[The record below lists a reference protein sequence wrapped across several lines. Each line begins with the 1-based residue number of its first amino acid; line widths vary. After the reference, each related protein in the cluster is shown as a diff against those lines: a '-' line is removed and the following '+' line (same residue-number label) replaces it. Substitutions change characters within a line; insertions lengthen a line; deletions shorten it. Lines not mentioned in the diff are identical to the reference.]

1 VRVRV
6 CTDRGTFGSVLDQE
20 VATLLLEVHVLDLE
34 RAAILRR
41 VWREQLEE
49 VVDNPVFLRHEPG
62 PQGHGR
68 KWKDGGSVG
77 MNMIFWAP
85 TSFFAIVGH
94 TISPC
99 AHRETHLFLLRWGP
113 QRTSRPGQ
121 SMASRV
127 VRQ

>member
-1 VRVRV
+1 VRV

-41 VWREQLEE
+41 VRREQLEE
-49 VVDNPVFLRHEPG
+49 VVDNPVLLRHEPA
-62 PQGHGR
+62 PQGQEEMEG
-68 KWKDGGSVG
+68 WWFSGGGERSCG
-77 MNMIFWAP
+77 HPP
-85 TSFFAIVGH
+85 TRSLAIVGH

-99 AHRETHLFLLRWGP
+99 AHRETPLFLLRWGP
-113 QRTSRPGQ
+113 QHTSRLGQ
-121 SMASRV
+121 AMASRV